1 MNYESLTGL
10 FLLRFSIV
18 FQSSVSKF
26 QLGTVIL
33 LFIGTFTG
41 IQSGYSQ
48 SNFSFAMGGGVMYY
62 NGDLSDNSY
71 IPPSE
76 ILKFYFGADVSMLL
90 VDRVDL
96 SLRYMKGSVSGDDA
110 LSDEKDNQFRNQSF
124 YSKIDEFNLL
134 LRLRLFGVKSQ
145 RAFNPYG
152 MFGLGYFW
160 FNPQADLN
168 GRTYELQ
175 PLGTEGQFISG
186 GGYEKPY
193 QLSSASLTFGIG
205 VFMRLNDQFAL
216 RLEASPQLTFTDYLD
231 DTSTIYPDSAALAA
245 TPNGAVAVQLSS
257 RRPLGFPNKGRSRG
271 NAERDDVIATFGIS
285 LVYTPPSKKKGFR
298 NKPGVF
304 NQFFEGRK
312 GWWGLTPN

>member
-1 MNYESLTGL
+1 VYKFHLSTAII
-10 FLLRFSIV
+10 FFICTFS
-18 FQSSVSKF
+18 
-26 QLGTVIL
+26 
-33 LFIGTFTG
+33 G
-41 IQSGYSQ
+41 IQTGYSQ
-48 SNFSFAMGGGVMYY
+48 SNFSFAMGGGIMYY

-76 ILKFYFGADVSMLL
+76 ILKLFYGADVSMLL

-96 SLRYMKGSVSGDDA
+96 SLRYVRGSVSGDDA
-110 LSDEKDNQFRNQSF
+110 LSDERDNQFRNQTF

-134 LRLRLFGVKSQ
+134 LRLRLFSVKSR

-168 GRTYELQ
+168 GRTYDLQ
-175 PLGTEGQFISG
+175 PLGTEGQFVTG

-193 QLSSASLTFGIG
+193 ELSSSSLTFGIG
-205 VFMRLNDQFAL
+205 LLMRLNDQFAL

-231 DTSTIYPDSAALAA
+231 DTSALYPDSTALAA
-245 TPNGAVAVQLSS
+245 TPNGPIAVQFSS
-257 RRPLGFPNKGRSRG
+257 RRPSGFPRKGRSRG
-271 NAERDDVIATFGIS
+271 NADRDDVIVTFGIS
-285 LVYTPPSKKKGFR
+285 VVYNPPSKKNRNR